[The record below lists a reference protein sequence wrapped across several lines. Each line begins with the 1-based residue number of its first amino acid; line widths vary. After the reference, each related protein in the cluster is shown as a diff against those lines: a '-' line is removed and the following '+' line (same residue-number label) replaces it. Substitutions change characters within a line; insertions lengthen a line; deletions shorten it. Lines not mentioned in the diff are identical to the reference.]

1 MNTKLPL
8 LALLL
13 GSALGATAQK
23 TVKTVPLKPEMK
35 PYTWVMKP
43 AAEFFS
49 ETGLAPEDSVWA
61 STYRIGPEKGAHVLA
76 EVGHIDAINAD
87 VIWWVKYVDFKE
99 KDLKLVGS
107 EISET
112 FSPQRS
118 GENSFE
124 YYTPDAYVSLEVS
137 GSDDKVANL
146 TLDVYPLYKFMPP
159 IEDALAKTDSTWQQ
173 LIGSPT
179 FKERSIVRDSAK
191 VQVRINKVTP
201 LVSYAVF
208 YPFDANEKPYVA
220 IELNDGG
227 GYEVLKW
234 ATKRYY
240 DRFFDSFDGG
250 TIYVADTDQPW
261 VRLGV
266 LFDRGEL
273 LNLYMSQADFQD
285 WALSDAEE

>member
-23 TVKTVPLKPEMK
+23 TVKTVPLKAEMK

-43 AAEFFS
+43 AAQFFS

-61 STYRIGPEKGAHVLA
+61 NTYRIGPEKGAHVLA
-76 EVGHIDAINAD
+76 EVGHIDAIDAD
-87 VIWWVKYVDFKE
+87 VVWWIKYADFKE
-99 KDLKLVGS
+99 KDLTAVGQ
-107 EISET
+107 EISTNMKPERT
-112 FSPQRS
+112 
-118 GENSFE
+118 GDNSFA
-124 YYTPDAYVSLEVS
+124 YYTPEAYVSLEAS
-137 GSDDKVANL
+137 GDEKSASL
-146 TLDVYPLYKFMPP
+146 TLDVYPLYRFMPP
-159 IEDALAKTDSTWQQ
+159 IEDALSKTDSTWQQ
-173 LIGSPT
+173 LLGSPT
-179 FKERSIVRDSAK
+179 FNERSVVRDSAK
-191 VQVRINKVTP
+191 IQVRISKVTP
-201 LVSYAVF
+201 LVSYSVF
-208 YPFDANEKPYVA
+208 YPFDANDKPYVA

-240 DRFFDSFDGG
+240 DRFFDTFDGG

-273 LNLYMSQADFQD
+273 LNLYISQADFQD

>member
-1 MNTKLPL
+1 MHTKLPL

-23 TVKTVPLKPEMK
+23 TVKTVPLKAEMK

-43 AAEFFS
+43 AAQFFS

-61 STYRIGPEKGAHVLA
+61 NTYRIGPEKGAYVLA
-76 EVGHIDAINAD
+76 EVGHIDAIDAD
-87 VIWWVKYVDFKE
+87 VVWWIKYADFKE
-99 KDLKLVGS
+99 KDLTAVGQ
-107 EISET
+107 EISTNMKPERT
-112 FSPQRS
+112 
-118 GENSFE
+118 GDNSFA
-124 YYTPDAYVSLEVS
+124 YYTPEAYVSLEAS
-137 GSDDKVANL
+137 GDEKSASL
-146 TLDVYPLYKFMPP
+146 TLDVYPLYRFMPP
-159 IEDALAKTDSTWQQ
+159 IEDALSKTDSTYQQ
-173 LIGSPT
+173 LLGSPT
-179 FKERSIVRDSAK
+179 FNERSVVRDSAK
-191 VQVRINKVTP
+191 IQVRISKVTP
-201 LVSYAVF
+201 LVSYSVF
-208 YPFDANEKPYVA
+208 YPFDANDKPYVA

-240 DRFFDSFDGG
+240 DRFFDTFDGG

-273 LNLYMSQADFQD
+273 LNLYISQADFQD